1 MTGYDLRLVCKHI
14 DTTRMPEIQ
23 IENIARLSAC
33 PERALFAISA
43 YQNRNVGALR

>member
-23 IENIARLSAC
+23 IENISRLSAC
-33 PERALFAISA
+33 PKRSFFAVSANQNWDMRAL
-43 YQNRNVGALR
+43 R